1 MKRKI
6 QKTLAWLLMLALV
19 VTVLPFGAL
28 AAAAVDP
35 PDSVLINK
43 DAKGSITVTK
53 YATVNKSD
61 GTAPAYKNGQATGTE
76 NDKLTDTDTGYTP
89 LKGATFKLF
98 KIADATA
105 VMAYYNGTDNT
116 EYSLSHF
123 NFDRNS
129 HTATYQ
135 YGETPATPL
144 TPVEEGTT
152 NENGIYQFKGTDD
165 AGLPVGIYALVEDT
179 APDQITTPL
188 AEPCLIS
195 IPMVNTATSSNNGN
209 AEWMYDVHVYP
220 KNHESTGTLELTKWD
235 QNDLAFDNSRKATFE
250 LYKKE
255 FQADGTLPTGDWTP
269 VTSTS
274 SDGTTET
281 LLTLTTGD
289 DGKIILANLPANLYG
304 TQYKLVEVSAPNG
317 FIVNKTPL
325 YFKVTT
331 NNEITWNLKEDDLTG
346 LNNEN
351 TGVVDDQTVQNG
363 ANLSITLRNEQPS
376 LTKHVQKNGGD
387 TWETDEQYRLDD
399 TITYQLTIYV
409 PRNVSE
415 LNTFIIADTPDAGIN
430 DDINS
435 IQVSYVKDETTHTLT
450 TESNAFTATETSANG
465 KGKGFTLTFN
475 DTVKGDIAGQTITVT
490 YTAKFTDNAVI
501 AGDGNGNTATL
512 TYSKF
517 IGSTDTTTYAITD
530 EARVYTYQYQ
540 ITKYKDSVAS
550 GNEIGSVEFKL
561 LDNTSPEN
569 VLNVVRL
576 KDGVYRLALAGETT
590 GTTTTMVTKSDGTIL
605 IKGLENGT
613 YYLKETKTINNYNLL
628 SKPFPIQVGVF
639 EKTTWGNDT
648 GYTDTGRTVKSYQTV
663 EYYKDAGLTNG
674 NTYDDKNAV
683 ANSDVINKKG
693 FVLPQTGSMGYL
705 LFCAVGIVLIAGGT
719 MLIFGGRKKKIR

>member
-28 AAAAVDP
+28 AAAPEDKTIIDTTKP
-35 PDSVLINK
+35 
-43 DAKGSITVTK
+43 GSITVTK
-53 YATVNKSD
+53 YATVNKST
-61 GTAPAYKNGQATGTE
+61 GTAPTYKNQQATGTE
-76 NDKLTDTDTGYTP
+76 NDKLTDTDTDYKP

-98 KIADATA
+98 KIADADK
-105 VMAYYNGTDNT
+105 VVEYYNGTD
-116 EYSLSHF
+116 
-123 NFDRNS
+123 
-129 HTATYQ
+129 TATYDVSKFQ
-135 YGETPATPL
+135 YNEAKATYGG
-144 TPVEEGTT
+144 VEVTAVNNGATT
-152 NENGIYQFKGTDD
+152 NEDGVCTFSNLD
-165 AGLPVGIYALVEDT
+165 VGIYVLKEVT

-188 AEPCLIS
+188 AETCLIS

-209 AEWMYDVHVYP
+209 AEWMYDVYVYP

-235 QNDLAFDNSRKATFE
+235 QNDLAFNNSRIATFE

-255 FQADGTLPTGDWTP
+255 FQADGSLPTGDWTP

-281 LLTLTTGD
+281 LLTLTTGT

-317 FIVNKTPL
+317 FIVNQTPL

-331 NNEITWNLKEDDLTG
+331 DNKITWNANSGEKGDC
-346 LNNEN
+346 NNLN
-351 TGVVDDQTVQNG
+351 TGVVGTPTEETG
-363 ANLSITLRNEQPS
+363 PKLSVTLRNEQLS

-415 LNTFIIADTPDAGIN
+415 LNTFIIADMPDAGIN

-450 TESNAFTATETSANG
+450 TESNAFTATETSADG

-475 DTVKGDIAGQTITVT
+475 GTVKGDIAGQTITVT

-517 IGSTDTTTYAITD
+517 IGGSDDKYAITD

-550 GNEIGSVEFKL
+550 GNGIGSVEFKL
-561 LDNTSPEN
+561 LDKTSPEN

-576 KDGVYRLALAGETT
+576 EDGVYRLALAGETT
-590 GTTTTMVTKSDGTIL
+590 GTTDTMVTKSDGTIL

-613 YYLKETKTINNYNLL
+613 YYLKETKTIDNYNLL
-628 SKPFPIQVGVF
+628 SKPFEIKLDVTRT
-639 EKTTWGNDT
+639 TTWSEDGAYGET
-648 GYTDTGRTVKSYQTV
+648 GQVVKTYTSTNYNLTDAMGTGTIV
-663 EYYKDAGLTNG
+663 
-674 NTYDDKNAV
+674 
-683 ANSDVINKKG
+683 NKKG

>member
-76 NDKLTDTDTGYTP
+76 NDKLTDADTGYTP

-98 KIADATA
+98 KIADADK
-105 VMAYYNGTDNT
+105 VVEYYNGMD
-116 EYSLSHF
+116 
-123 NFDRNS
+123 
-129 HTATYQ
+129 TATYDVSKFQ
-135 YGETPATPL
+135 YDEANGKATYDGAEV
-144 TPVEEGTT
+144 TAVNAGATT
-152 NENGIYQFKGTDD
+152 NENGVCAFSNL
-165 AGLPVGIYALVEDT
+165 AVGIYVLKEIT

-188 AEPCLIS
+188 AETCLIS
-195 IPMVNTATSSNNGN
+195 IPMVNTATSSNKGN

-220 KNHESTGTLELTKWD
+220 KNHESTGTLELTKKD
-235 QNDLAFDNSRKATFE
+235 QNDVAFDNSRKATFE

-274 SDGTTET
+274 TDGTTQIP
-281 LLTLTTGD
+281 LTLTTGD

-331 NNEITWNLKEDDLTG
+331 DNKITWNAVSGEEGDC
-346 LNNEN
+346 NNLN
-351 TGVVDDQTVQNG
+351 TGVVGTPTEETG
-363 ANLSITLRNEQPS
+363 PKLSVTLRNEQLS

-399 TITYQLTIYV
+399 EITYRLIAYV
-409 PRNVSE
+409 PRNVTE
-415 LNTFIIADTPDAGIN
+415 IAYEIKDLPQIGIT
-430 DDINS
+430 D
-435 IQVSYVKDETTHTLT
+435 
-450 TESNAFTATETSANG
+450 SALS
-465 KGKGFTLTFN
+465 T
-475 DTVKGDIAGQTITVT
+475 DYTVT
-490 YTAKFTDNAVI
+490 YGDTKDSCDTALTSDKYTLDQIPASGTNGQGFKLTLNDNTAAGSFIQIIYKAHFNNNAVI

-517 IGSTDTTTYAITD
+517 IGGSDDKYTITD

-540 ITKYKDSVAS
+540 ITKYKDSVADS
-550 GNEIGSVEFKL
+550 NKLGTGETVSFQL
-561 LDNTSPEN
+561 LDKNKNLIN
-569 VLNVVRL
+569 VI
-576 KDGVYRLALAGETT
+576 KISDGVYRVALSTETGLETMTT
-590 GTTTTMVTKSDGTIL
+590 GDQGKLQIQ
-605 IKGLENGT
+605 GLENEA

-628 SKPFPIQVGVF
+628 SKPFEIKLDVTRT
-639 EKTTWGNDT
+639 TTWSADGNYKADSQV
-648 GYTDTGRTVKSYQTV
+648 VK
-663 EYYKDAGLTNG
+663 
-674 NTYDDKNAV
+674 TYDDTTFNLTDAMGTGTIV
-683 ANSDVINKKG
+683 NKKG

>member
-399 TITYQLTIYV
+399 TITYRLIAYV
-409 PRNVSE
+409 PRNVTE
-415 LNTFIIADTPDAGIN
+415 IAYEIKDLPQVGIT
-430 DDINS
+430 D
-435 IQVSYVKDETTHTLT
+435 
-450 TESNAFTATETSANG
+450 SALS
-465 KGKGFTLTFN
+465 T
-475 DTVKGDIAGQTITVT
+475 DYTVT
-490 YTAKFTDNAVI
+490 YGDTKDSCTTPLTGDGYTWSTIDATGTNGQGFKLTLNDNTAAGSFIQIIYKAHFNNNAVI

-590 GTTTTMVTKSDGTIL
+590 GTTDTMVTKSDGTIL

-628 SKPFPIQVGVF
+628 SKPFEIKLDVTRNTNWTPDGVYKADGQVVKTYD
-639 EKTTWGNDT
+639 KTTFDVTNAMGT
-648 GYTDTGRTVKSYQTV
+648 GTIV
-663 EYYKDAGLTNG
+663 
-674 NTYDDKNAV
+674 
-683 ANSDVINKKG
+683 NKKG

>member
-28 AAAAVDP
+28 AAAPEDKTIIDTTKP
-35 PDSVLINK
+35 
-43 DAKGSITVTK
+43 GSITVTK
-53 YATVNKSD
+53 YQTVNIST
-61 GTAPAYKNGQATGTE
+61 GSTPTHTGNATGTT
-76 NDKLTDTDTGYTP
+76 NDAVTDTSYKP
-89 LKGATFKLF
+89 LNGATFKLF
-98 KIADATA
+98 KIADADA
-105 VMAYYNGTDNT
+105 VEKYYNGMDNAAYTLKDAANNDRFVYDSDTD
-116 EYSLSHF
+116 
-123 NFDRNS
+123 
-129 HTATYQ
+129 TATFDGQ
-135 YGETPATPL
+135 PATL
-144 TPVEEGTT
+144 IDTKTT
-152 NENGIYQFKGTDD
+152 AGTDVN
-165 AGLPVGIYALVEDT
+165 AGKCTFPGLSVGIYVLKEVT

-188 AEPCLIS
+188 AETCLIS
-195 IPMVNTATSSNNGN
+195 IPMVNTATSNNNGN

-235 QNDLAFDNSRKATFE
+235 QNDVAFDNSRKATFE

-255 FQADGTLPTGDWTP
+255 FQADGTLPTGDWTL

-274 SDGTTET
+274 TDGTTPIP
-281 LLTLTTGD
+281 LTLTTGD

-331 NNEITWNLKEDDLTG
+331 NNEITWNANSGEEGDC
-346 LNNEN
+346 NNLN
-351 TGVVDDQTVQNG
+351 TGVVGTPTEETG
-363 ANLSITLRNEQPS
+363 PKLSVTLRNEQLS

-415 LNTFIIADTPDAGIN
+415 LNTFIIADMPDAGIN

-475 DTVKGDIAGQTITVT
+475 DTVKGNIAGQTITVT
-490 YTAKFTDNAVI
+490 YTAKFTDKAVI

-517 IGSTDTTTYAITD
+517 IGGSDDKYVITD

-540 ITKYKDSVAS
+540 ITKYKDSVADS
-550 GNEIGSVEFKL
+550 NKLGTGETVSFQL
-561 LDNTSPEN
+561 LD
-569 VLNVVRL
+569 
-576 KDGVYRLALAGETT
+576 KDKNLIDVINISNGVYRVALPTETGLDTMTT
-590 GTTTTMVTKSDGTIL
+590 GDQGKLQIQ
-605 IKGLENGT
+605 GLENET

-628 SKPFPIQVGVF
+628 SKPFEIKLDVTRT
-639 EKTTWGNDT
+639 TTWSEDGAYGETGQVVKTYSAVDT
-648 GYTDTGRTVKSYQTV
+648 TTFNPTDAMGTGTIV
-663 EYYKDAGLTNG
+663 
-674 NTYDDKNAV
+674 
-683 ANSDVINKKG
+683 NKKG

>member
-28 AAAAVDP
+28 AAAPEDKTIIDTTKP
-35 PDSVLINK
+35 
-43 DAKGSITVTK
+43 GSITVTK
-53 YATVNKSD
+53 YQTVNIST
-61 GTAPAYKNGQATGTE
+61 GSTPTHTGNATGTT
-76 NDKLTDTDTGYTP
+76 NDAVTDTSYKP
-89 LKGATFKLF
+89 LNGATFKLF

-105 VMAYYNGTDNT
+105 VEKYYNGMDNAAYTLKDAANNDRFVYDSDTD
-116 EYSLSHF
+116 
-123 NFDRNS
+123 
-129 HTATYQ
+129 TATFDGQ
-135 YGETPATPL
+135 PATL
-144 TPVEEGTT
+144 IDTKTT
-152 NENGIYQFKGTDD
+152 AGTDVN
-165 AGLPVGIYALVEDT
+165 AGKCTFPGLSVGIYVLKEVT

-188 AEPCLIS
+188 AETCLIS

-209 AEWMYDVHVYP
+209 AEWMYDVYVYP
-220 KNHESTGTLELTKWD
+220 KNHESTGTLELTKKD
-235 QNDLAFDNSRKATFE
+235 QNDAALKDVVFQ

-255 FQADGTLPTGDWTP
+255 FLSNGSLTTEDWKE

-274 SDGTTET
+274 TDGTTET
-281 LLTLTTGD
+281 PLTLTTGT
-289 DGKIILANLPANLYG
+289 DGKITLANLPANLYG

-317 FIVNKTPL
+317 FIVNQTPL

-351 TGVVDDQTVQNG
+351 TGVVGTPTEETG
-363 ANLSITLRNEQPS
+363 PKLSVTLRNEQPS

-399 TITYQLTIYV
+399 TITYRLTIYV

-415 LNTFIIADTPDAGIN
+415 LNTFTIADTPDAGIN

-435 IQVSYVKDETTHTLT
+435 IQVSYVKGETTYTLT
-450 TESNAFTATETSANG
+450 TGSNAFTATETSVDG

-475 DTVKGDIAGQTITVT
+475 DTEKGNIAGQTITVT
-490 YTAKFTDNAVI
+490 YTAKFTDEAVI

>member
-28 AAAAVDP
+28 AAAPEDKTIIDTTKP
-35 PDSVLINK
+35 
-43 DAKGSITVTK
+43 GSITVTK
-53 YATVNKSD
+53 YQTVNIST
-61 GTAPAYKNGQATGTE
+61 GSTPTHTGNATGTT
-76 NDKLTDTDTGYTP
+76 NDAVTDTSYKP
-89 LKGATFKLF
+89 LNGATFKLF
-98 KIADATA
+98 KIADANK
-105 VMAYYNGTDNT
+105 VVEYYNGTD
-116 EYSLSHF
+116 
-123 NFDRNS
+123 
-129 HTATYQ
+129 TATYDVSKFQ
-135 YGETPATPL
+135 YNEADGKATYGG
-144 TPVEEGTT
+144 VEVTAVNNGATT
-152 NENGIYQFKGTDD
+152 NENGVCTFSDL
-165 AGLPVGIYALVEDT
+165 AVGIYVLKEVT

-188 AEPCLIS
+188 AETCLIS

-235 QNDLAFDNSRKATFE
+235 QNGAVLKDVVFK

-255 FQADGTLPTGDWTP
+255 FLSGGSLTTEDWEE

-274 SDGTTET
+274 TDGTTQNT
-281 LLTLTTGD
+281 LTLTTGT

-317 FIVNKTPL
+317 FIVNQTPL

-331 NNEITWNLKEDDLTG
+331 DNKITWNLTENDPTG

-351 TGVVDDQTVQNG
+351 TGVVGTPTG
-363 ANLSITLRNEQPS
+363 ETGPKLSVTLRNEQLS

-399 TITYQLTIYV
+399 TITYRLIAYV
-409 PRNVSE
+409 PRNVTE
-415 LNTFIIADTPDAGIN
+415 IAYEIKDLPQVGIT
-430 DDINS
+430 D
-435 IQVSYVKDETTHTLT
+435 
-450 TESNAFTATETSANG
+450 SALS
-465 KGKGFTLTFN
+465 T
-475 DTVKGDIAGQTITVT
+475 DYTVT
-490 YTAKFTDNAVI
+490 YGAAKDSCTTALTSDKYTWEKIDASGTNGQGFKLTLKDNTAAGSFIQIIYKAHFNDKAVI

-540 ITKYKDSVAS
+540 ITKYKDSVADS
-550 GNEIGSVEFKL
+550 NKLGTGETVSFQL
-561 LDNTSPEN
+561 LDKNKNLIDVINISN
-569 VLNVVRL
+569 
-576 KDGVYRLALAGETT
+576 GVYRVALPTETGLDTMTT
-590 GTTTTMVTKSDGTIL
+590 GDQGKLQIQ
-605 IKGLENGT
+605 GLENET
-613 YYLKETKTINNYNLL
+613 YYLKETKTIDGYNLL
-628 SKPFPIQVGVF
+628 SKPFEIKLDVTRT
-639 EKTTWGNDT
+639 TTWSADGDYKAD
-648 GYTDTGRTVKSYQTV
+648 GQVVK
-663 EYYKDAGLTNG
+663 
-674 NTYDDKNAV
+674 TYDDTTFNLTDAMGTGTIV
-683 ANSDVINKKG
+683 NKKG

>member
-6 QKTLAWLLMLALV
+6 QKALAWLLMLALV

-76 NDKLTDTDTGYTP
+76 NDKLTDADTGYTP

-98 KIADATA
+98 KIADADA
-105 VMAYYNGTDNT
+105 VETYYNGLSTT
-116 EYSLSHF
+116 TYSLSGF
-123 NFDRNS
+123 VYNADG
-129 HTATYQ
+129 TATYNS
-135 YGETPATPL
+135 TPIADTD
-144 TPVEEGTT
+144 TWEGTT
-152 NENGIYQFKGTDD
+152 TGTGDD
-165 AGLPVGIYALVEDT
+165 AGKFTFTGLPVGIYVLKEIT

-188 AEPCLIS
+188 AETCLIS

-209 AEWMYDVHVYP
+209 AEWMYDVYVYP
-220 KNHESTGTLELTKWD
+220 KNHESTGTLELTKKD
-235 QNDLAFDNSRKATFE
+235 QNDAVLKDVVFK

-255 FQADGTLPTGDWTP
+255 FLSDGSLTTEDWEE

-274 SDGTTET
+274 TDGTTET
-281 LLTLTTGD
+281 FLTLTTGA
-289 DGKIILANLPANLYG
+289 DGKITLANLPANLYG

-317 FIVNKTPL
+317 FIVNQTPL

-331 NNEITWNLKEDDLTG
+331 DNQITWNLKVNDPTD
-346 LNNEN
+346 LNNGN

-363 ANLSITLRNEQPS
+363 ANLSITLRNEQLS
-376 LTKHVQKNGGD
+376 LTKHVQENGGD

-399 TITYQLTIYV
+399 EITYRLIAYV
-409 PRNVSE
+409 PRNVTE
-415 LNTFIIADTPDAGIN
+415 IAYEIKDLPQIGIT
-430 DDINS
+430 D
-435 IQVSYVKDETTHTLT
+435 
-450 TESNAFTATETSANG
+450 SA
-465 KGKGFTLTFN
+465 LSA
-475 DTVKGDIAGQTITVT
+475 DYTVT
-490 YTAKFTDNAVI
+490 YGDTKDSCTTALTSDKYTWEKIDASGTNGQGFKLTLTDGTAAGSFIQIIYKAHFNVKAVI

-540 ITKYKDSVAS
+540 ITKYKDSATA
-550 GNEIGSVEFKL
+550 GNELADGETVSFQL
-561 LDNTSPEN
+561 LDKNKNLIDVINISN
-569 VLNVVRL
+569 
-576 KDGVYRLALAGETT
+576 GVYRVALSTETGLDTMTT
-590 GTTTTMVTKSDGTIL
+590 GDQGKLL
-605 IKGLENGT
+605 IQGLENET

-628 SKPFPIQVGVF
+628 SKPFEIKLDVERQTAWNDQDSDYKADSQVV
-639 EKTTWGNDT
+639 KTYTSTNYNLTDAMGT
-648 GYTDTGRTVKSYQTV
+648 GTIV
-663 EYYKDAGLTNG
+663 
-674 NTYDDKNAV
+674 
-683 ANSDVINKKG
+683 NKKG